1 MKNDS
6 IETLL
11 LRHYGNLAPAPLALE
26 PRLLASVRVETA
38 VAREQQQATIL
49 LREKRVSRRQI
60 FKLVSPRKV
69 GIGLLVVGLESLQS
83 IESALVSQDSAQP
96 AYS

>member
-1 MKNDS
+1 MENDS

-11 LRHYGNLAPAPLALE
+11 LRHYGNYAPSPPALE
-26 PRLLASVRVETA
+26 SRLLASVRTETA
-38 VAREQQQATIL
+38 EVRERQLATIR

-60 FKLVSPRKV
+60 FKLVSPRKA
-69 GIGLLVVGLESLQS
+69 GIGLLVVGLEGLQS
-83 IESALVSQDSAQP
+83 IESALVSHDSTQP

>member
-1 MKNDS
+1 MYNDS

-11 LRHYGNLAPAPLALE
+11 LRHYGNYAPSPPALE
-26 PRLLASVRVETA
+26 PRLLASVRTETA
-38 VAREQQQATIL
+38 EVRERQLATIR

-60 FKLVSPRKV
+60 FKLVSPRKA
-69 GIGLLVVGLESLQS
+69 GIGLLVVGLEGLQS
-83 IESALVSQDSAQP
+83 IESALVSHDSTQP

>member
-1 MKNDS
+1 MENDS

-11 LRHYGNLAPAPLALE
+11 LRHYGNQAPAPLALE
-26 PRLLASVRVETA
+26 PRLLASVRVATEE
-38 VAREQQQATIL
+38 AREQQQVTIL

-60 FKLVSPRKV
+60 FKLVSPRKA
-69 GIGLLVVGLESLQS
+69 GIGLLVVGLEGLQS
-83 IESALVSQDSAQP
+83 IESALVSHDSTQP

>member
-1 MKNDS
+1 MENDS

-26 PRLLASVRVETA
+26 PRLLASVRVAAAE
-38 VAREQQQATIL
+38 AREQQQVTIR
-49 LREKRVSRRQI
+49 LRDKRVSRRQI
-60 FKLVSPRKV
+60 FKLVSPRKA
-69 GIGLLVVGLESLQS
+69 GIGLLVVGLDSLQS
-83 IESALVSQDSAQP
+83 IESALVSHDSTQP